1 MERAMGN
8 ERRFLKLGLVLGA
21 FASVACLNEAPAISD
36 EPGGGDEVNDVYAF
50 PSRFEADTSSVV
62 FTGQAARH
70 LLQRELMARI
80 ERLDDARLSGRSADD
95 LKTSFV
101 FLYDFKTDNGGTP
114 EEPITVDAF
123 GTALLQQT
131 IGEIGVASMRD
142 KMRDVDLDDSTPVIG
157 WRGDD
162 QSASAV
168 ADGLIDELTATLIA
182 RQTTIPQTPSGE
194 PIMATSVSAS
204 GIDFRY
210 LLGSY
215 LRGAVAFSQSAD
227 DYIDDDTPGKGLLA
241 DNIVPVEG
249 KPYTDL
255 EHAWDEA
262 FGYFGAARSYGTQ
275 DLEANA
281 QGFVDVDGDGKANW
295 LVEVNF
301 GYSRDA
307 AALDA
312 ASVTGTAFGK
322 ESFAAFLAGRQLI
335 TSADGALS
343 AAQLEALRGF
353 RDVAEQSWEKAIAAS
368 CIRSTN
374 ALLRALETDGGAA
387 GFIERARWW
396 STLKGELLT
405 LQFNPRSP
413 LLRQGGVDYATAHDL
428 VGDAP
433 VINSADFA
441 EAAAKLSTLK
451 ALLAEVYGFS
461 DANVAAW

>member
-1 MERAMGN
+1 MGKKRRA
-8 ERRFLKLGLVLGA
+8 LSLGLVASAIG
-21 FASVACLNEAPAISD
+21 SVACVDKGPSTTNEPDGAD
-36 EPGGGDEVNDVYAF
+36 EFADVYSF

-70 LLQRELMARI
+70 LLLRELMARI
-80 ERLDDARLSGRSADD
+80 DRLDDARLSGRSADD

-142 KMRDVDLDDSTPVIG
+142 KMRDVNLDYSTPVIG
-157 WRGDD
+157 WRSDD

-182 RQTTIPQTPSGE
+182 RQTTVPQTPSGE

-215 LRGAVAFSQSAD
+215 LRGAVAFSQSTD
-227 DYIDDDTPGKGLLA
+227 DYIDDETPNEGLLA
-241 DNIVPVEG
+241 DHVAQIDG

-255 EHAWDEA
+255 EHSWDEA

-275 DLEANA
+275 ALEANA

-307 AALDA
+307 ASLDGE
-312 ASVTGTAFGK
+312 SVTGTTFGK
-322 ESFAAFLAGRQLI
+322 EAFAAFLAGRQLI
-335 TSADGALS
+335 ANTDGALS
-343 AAQLEALRGF
+343 ASQLEALRGF
-353 RDVAEQSWEKAIAAS
+353 RDVAEQNWEKAIAAS
-368 CIRSTN
+368 CVRSTN

-413 LLRQGGVDYATAHDL
+413 LLRQGDVDYAAAHNL

-433 VINSADFA
+433 VIDSADFA
-441 EAAAKLSTLK
+441 DAAAKLFTLK
-451 ALLAEVYGFS
+451 ALLAEVYGLS
-461 DANVAAW
+461 DADVAAW

>member
-1 MERAMGN
+1 MRTDVWGL
-8 ERRFLKLGLVLGA
+8 FLVAGLVGCVDEAPSHDGGLDKVA
-21 FASVACLNEAPAISD
+21 TSETYEFASRFS
-36 EPGGGDEVNDVYAF
+36 PGE
-50 PSRFEADTSSVV
+50 SSVAYV
-62 FTGQAARH
+62 GQAARH
-70 LLQRELMARI
+70 LLIRELTARI
-80 ERLDDARLSGRSADD
+80 GRIDDDRLTGRSADG
-95 LKTSFV
+95 LKASFV
-101 FLYDFKTDNGGTP
+101 FVYDFKTESGASP
-114 EEPITVDAF
+114 EEPITIDAF
-123 GTALLQQT
+123 GTPLVQQT
-131 IGEIGVASMRD
+131 IGEIGLASLRD
-142 KMRDVDLDDSTPVIG
+142 KTRDHDLNDASPVIG
-157 WRGDD
+157 WKDD
-162 QSASAV
+162 DASASAV
-168 ADGLIDELTATLIA
+168 AEDMIDDLVGALVE
-182 RQTTIPQTPSGE
+182 RQTAIPQGPSGE
-194 PIMATSVSAS
+194 PITAAWVSAE
-204 GIDFRY
+204 GIDY
-210 LLGSY
+210 QALLGTY
-215 LRGAVAFSQSAD
+215 LHGAVAFSQSAD

-241 DNIVPVEG
+241 DNLVPVEG

-255 EHAWDEA
+255 EHTWDEA

-275 DLEANA
+275 DLDENSR
-281 QGFVDVDGDGKANW
+281 GFVDVDGDGKANW

-312 ASVTGTAFGK
+312 ESVTSTAFGK
-322 ESFAAFLAGRQLI
+322 EAFAAFLAGRQLI

-343 AAQLEALRGF
+343 ASQLEALRGF
-353 RDVAEQSWEKAIAAS
+353 RDVAEQRWEKAIAAS

-413 LLRQGGVDYATAHDL
+413 LLRQGDVDYAAAHNL

-441 EAAAKLSTLK
+441 DAAAKLFTLK

-461 DANVAAW
+461 DADVAAW